1 MGDITRIPPHS
12 VESEQ
17 SILGSILL
25 DKDAI
30 ITVAE
35 TITPS
40 DFYKDAHRVIYESMM
55 ALNNKNEPIDMVTLT
70 DELRKRGYLDDIGG
84 VTYLTSLSTI
94 VPTTSN
100 VKYYA
105 DIVKEKSV
113 LRQLIKASN
122 DIINLGYG
130 SGESAENVLDFAEK
144 KIFDISQERTN
155 DDFKPINQVLM
166 DTYDMIESIYSN
178 KSDVTGV
185 TTGFKDDFK
194 PINQV
199 LMDTYDMIESIYSN
213 KSDVTGVTT
222 GFKDLNK
229 KINGLQRTDLILVAA
244 RPAMGKTAFALNLV
258 QNAAIKGNASVA
270 VFSLEMS
277 KEQLA
282 QRMIAAQSNV
292 ELKKMKTGT
301 LNDADWPRIISAMAV
316 MSDAKIFIDDTPGIK
331 INELRSK
338 CRKLK
343 MEQGLDL
350 VMIDYLQLMES
361 DSKNES
367 RQQEISKISRS
378 LKILAK
384 ELDCP
389 VVALSQLSRAP
400 EQRADHRPVLS
411 DLRESGAIEQ
421 DADIVM
427 FLYRDEYYH
436 SDSEKKDLAEV
447 IIAKNRHGETGS
459 VELVWMGSIQRFGDK
474 VKDL

>member
-1 MGDITRIPPHS
+1 MADITRIPPHS

-35 TITPS
+35 TITPT
-40 DFYKDAHRVIYESMM
+40 DFYKDAHRIIYESMM

-155 DDFKPINQVLM
+155 
-166 DTYDMIESIYSN
+166 
-178 KSDVTGV
+178 
-185 TTGFKDDFK
+185 DDFK

-400 EQRADHRPVLS
+400 EQRVDHRPVLS

-436 SDSEKKDLAEV
+436 SDSEKKDLAEI

>member
-1 MGDITRIPPHS
+1 
-12 VESEQ
+12 
-17 SILGSILL
+17 
-25 DKDAI
+25 
-30 ITVAE
+30 
-35 TITPS
+35 
-40 DFYKDAHRVIYESMM
+40 
-55 ALNNKNEPIDMVTLT
+55 
-70 DELRKRGYLDDIGG
+70 
-84 VTYLTSLSTI
+84 
-94 VPTTSN
+94 
-100 VKYYA
+100 
-105 DIVKEKSV
+105 
-113 LRQLIKASN
+113 
-122 DIINLGYG
+122 
-130 SGESAENVLDFAEK
+130 
-144 KIFDISQERTN
+144 
-155 DDFKPINQVLM
+155 
-166 DTYDMIESIYSN
+166 
-178 KSDVTGV
+178 
-185 TTGFKDDFK
+185 
-194 PINQV
+194 
-199 LMDTYDMIESIYSN
+199 MIESIYSN

-436 SDSEKKDLAEV
+436 SDSEKKDLAEI

>member
-1 MGDITRIPPHS
+1 MEDMTRIPPHS

-30 ITVAE
+30 ITVTE
-35 TITPS
+35 TIKPD
-40 DFYKDAHRVIYESMM
+40 DFYKEAHKIIYECMITLS
-55 ALNNKNEPIDMVTLT
+55 NKGEPIDLITLT
-70 DELRKRGYLDDIGG
+70 EELRKQGHLNDIGG
-84 VTYLTSLSTI
+84 ISYITSLSTI

-113 LRQLIKASN
+113 LRKLIKASN
-122 DIINLGYG
+122 EIINLGY
-130 SGESAENVLDFAEK
+130 SGATKIEDVLEQAEK
-144 KIFDISQERTN
+144 SIFDISQEKTS
-155 DDFKPINQVLM
+155 DDFKSINLVLM
-166 DTYDMIESIYSN
+166 DAYDMIEKLYTN
-178 KSDVTGV
+178 KSDVTG
-185 TTGFKDDFK
+185 
-194 PINQV
+194 I
-199 LMDTYDMIESIYSN
+199 
-213 KSDVTGVTT
+213 TT

-229 KINGLQRTDLILVAA
+229 KINGLQRTDLILIAA
-244 RPAMGKTAFALNLV
+244 RPAMGKTAFSLNLV
-258 QNAAIKGNASVA
+258 QNAALKGDASVA

-277 KEQLA
+277 KEQLV
-282 QRMIAAQSNV
+282 QRMLSSQSSV
-292 ELKKMKTGT
+292 ELKKIKTGT
-301 LNDADWPRIISAMAV
+301 LNDNDWPRIIDAMAV
-316 MSDAKIFIDDTPGIK
+316 LSDAKIHIDDTPGIK
-331 INELRSK
+331 ISELRSK

-343 MEQGLDL
+343 IEKGLDL
-350 VMIDYLQLMES
+350 VLIDYLQLMEGEGN
-361 DSKNES
+361 NES

-384 ELDCP
+384 ELNCP

-400 EQRADHRPVLS
+400 EQRADHRPMLS

-436 SDSEKKDLAEV
+436 ADSESTNIGEV

-459 VELVWMGSIQRFGDK
+459 VELVWLGEVQRFGDK
-474 VKDL
+474 LRDL

>member
-1 MGDITRIPPHS
+1 MADITRIPPHS

-35 TITPS
+35 TISPS
-40 DFYKDAHRVIYESMM
+40 DFYKDAHRIIYESMM
-55 ALNNKNEPIDMVTLT
+55 SLNNRNEPIDMITLT

-100 VKYYA
+100 VKNYA
-105 DIVKEKSV
+105 NIVKEKSV
-113 LRQLIKASN
+113 LRQLIKTSN
-122 DIINLGYG
+122 EIINLGYENA
-130 SGESAENVLDFAEK
+130 ESSEDVLDFAEK
-144 KIFDISQERTN
+144 KIFDIAQERTS

-166 DTYDMIESIYSN
+166 DTYGMIESIYSK
-178 KSDVTGV
+178 KSDVIG
-185 TTGFKDDFK
+185 
-194 PINQV
+194 I
-199 LMDTYDMIESIYSN
+199 
-213 KSDVTGVTT
+213 TT

-301 LNDADWPRIISAMAV
+301 LNDADWPRIINAMAV

-343 MEQGLDL
+343 MENGLDL

-436 SDSEKKDLAEV
+436 SDSEKKDIAEI

-474 VKDL
+474 IKEI

>member
-1 MGDITRIPPHS
+1 MADITRIPPHS

-35 TITPS
+35 TITPT
-40 DFYKDAHRVIYESMM
+40 DFYKDAHRIIYESMM

-105 DIVKEKSV
+105 EIVKEKSV

-130 SGESAENVLDFAEK
+130 SGENAEDVLDFAEK
-144 KIFDISQERTN
+144 KIFDISQERT
-155 DDFKPINQVLM
+155 
-166 DTYDMIESIYSN
+166 S
-178 KSDVTGV
+178 
-185 TTGFKDDFK
+185 DDFK

-316 MSDAKIFIDDTPGIK
+316 MSDAKIFIEDTPGIK

-436 SDSEKKDLAEV
+436 SDSEKKDLAEI

>member
-1 MGDITRIPPHS
+1 MEDMTRIPPHS

-30 ITVAE
+30 ITVTE
-35 TITPS
+35 TIKPD
-40 DFYKDAHRVIYESMM
+40 DFYKEAHKIIYECMITLS
-55 ALNNKNEPIDMVTLT
+55 NKGEPIDLITLT
-70 DELRKRGYLDDIGG
+70 EELRKQGHLNDIGG
-84 VTYLTSLSTI
+84 ISYITSLSTI

-113 LRQLIKASN
+113 LRKLIKASN
-122 DIINLGYG
+122 EIINLGY
-130 SGESAENVLDFAEK
+130 SGATKIEDVLEQAEK
-144 KIFDISQERTN
+144 SIFDISQEKTS
-155 DDFKPINQVLM
+155 DDFKSINLVLM
-166 DTYDMIESIYSN
+166 DAYDMIEKLYTN
-178 KSDVTGV
+178 KSDVTG
-185 TTGFKDDFK
+185 
-194 PINQV
+194 I
-199 LMDTYDMIESIYSN
+199 
-213 KSDVTGVTT
+213 TT

-229 KINGLQRTDLILVAA
+229 KINGLQRTDLILIAT
-244 RPAMGKTAFALNLV
+244 RPAMGKTAFSLNLV
-258 QNAAIKGNASVA
+258 QNAALKGDASVA

-277 KEQLA
+277 KEQLV
-282 QRMIAAQSNV
+282 QRMLSSQSSV
-292 ELKKMKTGT
+292 ELKKIKTGT
-301 LNDADWPRIISAMAV
+301 LNDNDWPRIIDAMAV
-316 MSDAKIFIDDTPGIK
+316 LSDAKIHIDDTPGIK
-331 INELRSK
+331 ISELRSK

-343 MEQGLDL
+343 IEKGLDL
-350 VMIDYLQLMES
+350 VLIDYLQLMEGEGN
-361 DSKNES
+361 NES

-384 ELDCP
+384 ELNCP

-400 EQRADHRPVLS
+400 EQRADHRPMLS

-436 SDSEKKDLAEV
+436 ADSESKNIGEV

-459 VELVWMGSIQRFGDK
+459 VELVWLGEVQRFGDK
-474 VKDL
+474 LRDL

>member
-1 MGDITRIPPHS
+1 MEDMTRIPPHS

-30 ITVAE
+30 ITVTE
-35 TITPS
+35 TIKPD
-40 DFYKDAHRVIYESMM
+40 DFYKEAHKIIYECMITLS
-55 ALNNKNEPIDMVTLT
+55 NKGEPIDLITLT
-70 DELRKRGYLDDIGG
+70 EELRKQGHLNDIGG
-84 VTYLTSLSTI
+84 ISYITSLSTI

-113 LRQLIKASN
+113 LRKLIKASN
-122 DIINLGYG
+122 EIINLGY
-130 SGESAENVLDFAEK
+130 SGATKIEDVLEQAEK
-144 KIFDISQERTN
+144 SIFDILQEKTS
-155 DDFKPINQVLM
+155 DDFKSINLVLM
-166 DTYDMIESIYSN
+166 DAYDMIEKLYTN
-178 KSDVTGV
+178 KSDVTG
-185 TTGFKDDFK
+185 
-194 PINQV
+194 I
-199 LMDTYDMIESIYSN
+199 
-213 KSDVTGVTT
+213 TT

-229 KINGLQRTDLILVAA
+229 KINGLQRTDLILIAA
-244 RPAMGKTAFALNLV
+244 RPAMGKTAFSLNLV
-258 QNAAIKGNASVA
+258 QNAALKGDASVA

-277 KEQLA
+277 KEQLV
-282 QRMIAAQSNV
+282 QRMLSSQSSV
-292 ELKKMKTGT
+292 ELKKIKTGT
-301 LNDADWPRIISAMAV
+301 LNDNDWPRIIDAMAV
-316 MSDAKIFIDDTPGIK
+316 LSDAKIHIDDTPGIK
-331 INELRSK
+331 ISELRSK

-343 MEQGLDL
+343 IEKGLDL
-350 VMIDYLQLMES
+350 VLIDYLQLMEGEGN
-361 DSKNES
+361 NES

-384 ELDCP
+384 ELNCP

-400 EQRADHRPVLS
+400 EQRADHRPMLS

-436 SDSEKKDLAEV
+436 ADSESKNIGEV

-459 VELVWMGSIQRFGDK
+459 VELVWLGEVQRFGDK
-474 VKDL
+474 LRDL